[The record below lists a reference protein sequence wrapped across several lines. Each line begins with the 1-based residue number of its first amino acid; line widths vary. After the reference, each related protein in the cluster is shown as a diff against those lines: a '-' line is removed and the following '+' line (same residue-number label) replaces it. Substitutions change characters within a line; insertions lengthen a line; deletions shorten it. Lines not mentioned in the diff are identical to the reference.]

1 MNRGSKRSSMRRST
15 RYVTSSSAALALLIV
30 VVGCWSS
37 PPSSPPG
44 APTKPPPEQPGERA
58 ERALRGDA
66 PFDLR
71 FPEQTPPRRDVATEA
86 VLAACRA
93 AHHPSCWLLLQVAT
107 SQSALN
113 VGFADA
119 VSRCQEGDL
128 WSCQAIPQ
136 LAADPLLPAG
146 LPGEQGRSLSGKGR
160 APTDEEAAKLRAEC
174 GDGFAYSCKVLAD
187 RSSDVAERREMH
199 DKMSLA
205 ARAGC
210 RRKVPDACLLVGP
223 DWPTEDRL
231 AALDW
236 NCQVRRYQCDR
247 YGAALF
253 ALGRRDD
260 ARTEYERACQYGRSP
275 GPCLELAELYRDG
288 SLTEPVKDR
297 GRTIAQVACASAKN
311 DGDVDI
317 YEECAASP

>member
-1 MNRGSKRSSMRRST
+1 MIRGSRCPSMRRST
-15 RYVTSSSAALALLIV
+15 RYVTSSSAALALLFV

-37 PPSSPPG
+37 PTSNPPS
-44 APTKPPPEQPGERA
+44 APTKPPPEQAGEQA

-71 FPEQTPPRRDVATEA
+71 FPQQTPPRRDVATEA
-86 VLAACRA
+86 VLAACQA
-93 AHHPSCWLLLQVAT
+93 GHHPSCWLLLQIAT
-107 SQSALN
+107 SQSALD
-113 VGFADA
+113 GGLADA
-119 VSRCQEGDL
+119 VSRCRKGDL

-136 LAADPLLPAG
+136 LAEDPLLPR
-146 LPGEQGRSLSGKGR
+146 LPGEQGRILSGKGR

-187 RSSDVAERREMH
+187 RSSDLAERREMH
-199 DKMSLA
+199 DTMSLA

-223 DWPTEDRL
+223 DWPIEDRL

-236 NCQVRRYQCDR
+236 NCQIRRSQCDR
-247 YGAALF
+247 YGAALL

-260 ARTEYERACQYGRSP
+260 ARREYERACQYGRSP
-275 GPCLELAELYRDG
+275 DSCLALAALYRQG

-297 GRTIAQVACASAKN
+297 GKTIAQAACASAKK
-311 DGDVDI
+311 DGDVDS